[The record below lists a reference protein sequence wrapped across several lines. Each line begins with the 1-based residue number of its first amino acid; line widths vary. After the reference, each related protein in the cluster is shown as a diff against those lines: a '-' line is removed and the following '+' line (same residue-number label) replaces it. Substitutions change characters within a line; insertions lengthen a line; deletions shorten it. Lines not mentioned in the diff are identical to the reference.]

1 MVSDSS
7 YGKDEDGKR
16 GATRARAAATAVP
29 WQGEAREC
37 VCVRVLF
44 VLSCL
49 VLSCRGRDETRRG
62 IRACLVEVET
72 RRDVAYAWRIRK
84 GRRIGI

>member
-29 WQGEAREC
+29 WQGEARER

-62 IRACLVEVET
+62 IRVANKEREEN
-72 RRDVAYAWRIRK
+72 RDLMI
-84 GRRIGI
+84 